1 MMLKYTDSRD
11 RHWTRHHC
19 ISVFAFAVA
28 TALPRAVTAQAPLD
42 FDAARA
48 RLQRASDALAA
59 AEASERNKQDLARAT
74 SHLRWPDV
82 SVDARELQ
90 YRKTLDLPVGTLGPV
105 ADAFHL
111 PPTLTFTQQS
121 WRTRPELTVAL
132 PIYSGGRIGAAQQS
146 AKAAVRMAVAE
157 REAETQS
164 LDVQLVEAFFGQQLA
179 ERAFAVR
186 RDVRDGLQEHLTH
199 TEALEAQ
206 GFATR
211 AQRLQAVV
219 ARDQSEREFQKATND
234 LATARTALRILLHS
248 DEAVQTATPL
258 FVISS
263 PLATADE
270 FRRTALAHYPQLTR
284 LRAAGDQAR
293 QEVRVASSRLKPEL
307 YGFAQYDLYRH
318 DALLTDADW
327 VFGVGIR
334 YQLFSGNGRIDRLR
348 AAHEDIAV
356 ADASLRD
363 LARRIELGVTR
374 AYNDLETARSQ
385 FLLLEST
392 GAQAEENVRMQDL
405 SFREGEATSLDVI
418 DARLSLGK
426 ARIER
431 AEAAYQFD
439 LRLAQLLELTAQT
452 DQYSAYARNADKV
465 VEP

>member
-1 MMLKYTDSRD
+1 MLLEYTDLLD
-11 RHWTRHHC
+11 RHWARQRYA
-19 ISVFAFAVA
+19 IALAFAVA
-28 TALPRAVTAQAPLD
+28 TAASQAPAQAPLD
-42 FDAARA
+42 FDSARA
-48 RLQRASDALAA
+48 RLEHVSDALMASDASA
-59 AEASERNKQDLARAT
+59 RNKQYLERAT
-74 SHLRWPDV
+74 GHLRWPDV
-82 SVDARELQ
+82 SLDARELQ

-105 ADAFHL
+105 AAAFHL
-111 PPTLTFTQQS
+111 PPTLTFAQQS
-121 WRTRPELTVAL
+121 WRARPELTVAL
-132 PIYSGGRIGAAQQS
+132 PIYSGGRIDAAQQ
-146 AKAAVRMAVAE
+146 AAQAAVREATAE
-157 REAETQS
+157 RDAESQS
-164 LDVQLVEAFFGQQLA
+164 LGVQLVQTFFGQQLA
-179 ERAFAVR
+179 ERAFTVR

-219 ARDQSEREFQKATND
+219 ARDQSERELQQATND

-248 DEAVQTATPL
+248 DKDVQTATPL

-263 PLATADE
+263 PLATVDE
-270 FRRTALAHYPQLTR
+270 FRRTALAQYPQLAR
-284 LRAAGDQAR
+284 LRAIGDQAR
-293 QEVRVASSRLKPEL
+293 QEVRVASAQLKPEL
-307 YGFAQYDLYRH
+307 YGFARYDLYRH

-334 YQLFSGNGRIDRLR
+334 YQLLSGSGRIDRVR
-348 AAHEDIAV
+348 AAHQDVAQ

-374 AYNDLETARSQ
+374 AYNDLETARSR
-385 FLLLEST
+385 FLLVEST
-392 GAQAEENVRMQDL
+392 IAQAEENVRLQDL

-418 DARLSLGK
+418 DARLSLGN

-452 DQYSAYARNADKV
+452 DRYSAYARNADTV